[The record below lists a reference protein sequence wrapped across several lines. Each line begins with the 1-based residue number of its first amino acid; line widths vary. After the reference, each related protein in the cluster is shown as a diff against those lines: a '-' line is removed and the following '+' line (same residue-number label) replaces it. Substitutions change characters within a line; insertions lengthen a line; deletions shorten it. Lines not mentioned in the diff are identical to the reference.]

1 MKNEANNILS
11 KRDFSELLAEIAYTF
26 NAINSDLFDIIMEN
40 VLSIL
45 GLHLNISRVYIYEN
59 NEKTNES
66 RCTYQWNNTGFN
78 PIAKDD
84 TSLQELRYQ
93 QWDKY
98 ILEKGQLICNNI
110 NSFFTGIF
118 LDLLKEQNLKSL
130 LAFPLYVKGKY
141 HGFIGFDECT
151 SYIEWNEAEVASLRA
166 ISHLI
171 ADAYARKINE
181 EQLKFSEEKYRSLFE
196 NAKDAIIIL
205 DKFEILEFNS
215 ATTELLDK
223 SAEEIIYQNLLHFTP
238 EYQSNEANSQELA
251 LRYAKEALLGKKQF
265 FTWLL
270 IRGGKTIF
278 ESEISLSR
286 FSKGKKFFLIAIIR
300 DVSKNKE
307 HEQKIKAQMNELEE
321 VNKTK
326 DRFFSIIAHD
336 LRNPFNSLLGI
347 TENLVEN
354 YEDFSSEEIKE
365 YLTLLLQSSQQGY
378 NLLENLLNWS
388 RSQTGKL
395 KVSAKVLNVSELI
408 DASVELMLNNA
419 AAKNLEIINNVS
431 FDILAFADENM
442 ITTVLRNLLSNA
454 IKFTPQGGSIRFEA
468 TKQKKMIEI
477 CIADNGM
484 GMTEETMAS
493 LFKLDVFTSTLGT
506 NKETGT
512 GLGIIL
518 CKEFIE
524 KNNGKLWVESSLNN
538 GTIFYFSIPRA

>member
-1 MKNEANNILS
+1 LKNEANNILS

-98 ILEKGQLICNNI
+98 ILEKGQLICNNV

>member
-1 MKNEANNILS
+1 LKNEANNILS

>member
-1 MKNEANNILS
+1 
-11 KRDFSELLAEIAYTF
+11 
-26 NAINSDLFDIIMEN
+26 
-40 VLSIL
+40 
-45 GLHLNISRVYIYEN
+45 
-59 NEKTNES
+59 
-66 RCTYQWNNTGFN
+66 
-78 PIAKDD
+78 
-84 TSLQELRYQ
+84 
-93 QWDKY
+93 
-98 ILEKGQLICNNI
+98 
-110 NSFFTGIF
+110 
-118 LDLLKEQNLKSL
+118 
-130 LAFPLYVKGKY
+130 
-141 HGFIGFDECT
+141 
-151 SYIEWNEAEVASLRA
+151 
-166 ISHLI
+166 
-171 ADAYARKINE
+171 
-181 EQLKFSEEKYRSLFE
+181 
-196 NAKDAIIIL
+196 
-205 DKFEILEFNS
+205 
-215 ATTELLDK
+215 
-223 SAEEIIYQNLLHFTP
+223 
-238 EYQSNEANSQELA
+238 
-251 LRYAKEALLGKKQF
+251 
-265 FTWLL
+265 
-270 IRGGKTIF
+270 
-278 ESEISLSR
+278 
-286 FSKGKKFFLIAIIR
+286 
-300 DVSKNKE
+300 
-307 HEQKIKAQMNELEE
+307 
-321 VNKTK
+321 
-326 DRFFSIIAHD
+326 
-336 LRNPFNSLLGI
+336 
-347 TENLVEN
+347 LVEN

>member
-1 MKNEANNILS
+1 MKNETNNILS

-59 NEKTNES
+59 NGKSNDS
-66 RCTYQWNNTGFN
+66 RCAYQWNNTGID
-78 PIAKDD
+78 PIYKDD
-84 TSLQELRYQ
+84 ASLQELRYQ
-93 QWDKY
+93 QWDNY
-98 ILEKGQLICNNI
+98 ILEKGQIICNNI
-110 NSFFTGIF
+110 NTFFTGIF
-118 LDLLKEQNLKSL
+118 LELLKEQNLKSL

-151 SYIEWNEAEVASLRA
+151 NYIEWNETEVASLRA

-171 ADAYARKINE
+171 ADAYARKMNE
-181 EQLKFSEEKYRSLFE
+181 EQLKFNEEKYRSLFE

-205 DKFEILEFNS
+205 DKFEILEFNT
-215 ATTELLDK
+215 ATTELLDY
-223 SAEEIIYQNLLHFTP
+223 SAEEIIYQSLLYFSP
-238 EYQSNEANSQELA
+238 EYQSNEVKSQDLA
-251 LRYAKEALLGKKQF
+251 LKYAKEALQGKKQF
-265 FTWLL
+265 FPWLL
-270 IRGGKTIF
+270 IRGGKNTF

-286 FSKGKKFFLIAIIR
+286 FSKGKKFFLLAIIR
-300 DVSKNKE
+300 DVSTSKE
-307 HEQKIKAQMNELEE
+307 HEQKIKAQMLELEE

-347 TENLVEN
+347 TENLIEN
-354 YEDFSSEEIKE
+354 FNDFEPEEIKE

-395 KVSAKVLNVSELI
+395 KINAKVLNVSELI
-408 DASVELMLNNA
+408 DTSIELMLNNA
-419 AAKNLEIINNVS
+419 ASKNLEIINNVS

-454 IKFTPQGGSIRFEA
+454 IKFTPYNGSIRFEA
-468 TKQKKMIEI
+468 TKHKKMIEV
-477 CIADNGM
+477 CIADNGV
-484 GMTEETMAS
+484 GMTEETMNN
-493 LFKLDVFTSTLGT
+493 LFKIDVFTSTLGT
-506 NKETGT
+506 NKEPGT

-524 KNNGKLWVESSLNN
+524 KNNGKIWVESSLNN
-538 GTIFYFSIPRA
+538 GTIFYFSVPRA

>member
-1 MKNEANNILS
+1 LKNEANNILS

-98 ILEKGQLICNNI
+98 ILEKGQLICNNV

-419 AAKNLEIINNVS
+419 AAKNLKIINNVS

>member
-98 ILEKGQLICNNI
+98 ILEKGQLICNNV

-278 ESEISLSR
+278 ESEISLSH